1 MAAVRASV
9 AVVPSAPSKGGPQ
22 SPERP
27 AERPSPR
34 APKRTQDLEFTG
46 VFKGRELTRKDRRLA
61 SGLAQLD
68 AILSGGIAR
77 GRISEI
83 LGPASSGK
91 TAVAASFAASATRM
105 GEVAAWI
112 DLPGAFDPAS
122 VEAAGADLS
131 RILWVSLGGRSD
143 RNRSPFPNSRPPG
156 ADHESGEAGRREYVV
171 MNRRRRGAS
180 TPWGAALKAA
190 ELVLEAGGFGLV
202 VVDFG
207 AMRFELKPG
216 AALRLAR
223 AAERSG
229 TAVLV
234 VAARRMCGT
243 FAALSLNLGCVRT
256 SFGRIAPGAP
266 AIFDGLAIEAQ
277 VTRNKTGVSGHRA
290 RFDVM
295 VDPPSGNHPD
305 SVPLPGSTDGRER
318 ILPIPRIANR

>member
-9 AVVPSAPSKGGPQ
+9 AIVPCASSKGGPQ
-22 SPERP
+22 SPDRP
-27 AERPSPR
+27 AEHPSPR
-34 APKRTQDLEFTG
+34 ALNRTQDLEFAG

-68 AILSGGIAR
+68 AILSGGIAC

-91 TAVAASFAASATRM
+91 TAVAASFAASATRR

-122 VEAAGADLS
+122 VEAAGADLA
-131 RILWVSLGGRSD
+131 RILWVSLDGQTG
-143 RNRSPFPNSRPPG
+143 RNRSSFPNGRALG
-156 ADHESGEAGRREYVV
+156 TDHDRDETDRQECVV
-171 MNRRRRGAS
+171 MNRRCRGAS

-190 ELVLEAGGFGLV
+190 ELVLEAGGFGLI

-207 AMRFELKPG
+207 AMRFELKPS

-223 AAERSG
+223 SAERSG

-243 FAALSLNLGCVRT
+243 FAALSLDLGCVRA

-266 AIFDGLAIEAQ
+266 AIFDGLAIEAR
-277 VTRNKTGVSGHRA
+277 VTRNKTGASGRRA

-295 VDPPSGNHPD
+295 VDPSMPNNPN

-318 ILPIPRIANR
+318 VRSIPRIASR